1 MRTRPM
7 TLMDILRVQPYR
19 LQCWFAGRIGGWLI
33 AGLVVGTLI
42 CGVAA
47 AQSGEPNEYEV
58 KAAFLFNFT
67 KFVEWPDASFS
78 DPQAPILLG
87 IIGDDPFGGSL
98 TSIIAG
104 QKVDGRTIVIQ
115 RHRYGDDL
123 RHCHILFV
131 SASERSHVAQILA
144 SVQTAGVMTVSDID
158 GFAEAGGLM
167 QFVLEENRVRFV
179 VNLDVAKQSKL
190 RVSAKLL
197 ALARV
202 VHSAQAVR

>member
-1 MRTRPM
+1 MNNQGGA
-7 TLMDILRVQPYR
+7 QPYR
-19 LQCWFAGRIGGWLI
+19 RQWRFAVRIVGWLI
-33 AGLVVGTLI
+33 VGFAAGTLV
-42 CGVAA
+42 CAVAA

-78 DPQAPILLG
+78 DPHAPILLG
-87 IIGDDPFGGSL
+87 IIGDDPFGESL

-115 RHRYGDDL
+115 KHRYGDDL

-131 SASERSHVAQILA
+131 SASERSHVAPILA

-167 QFVLEENRVRFV
+167 QFVIEENRVRFV

-202 VHSAQAVR
+202 VHSAQAAR